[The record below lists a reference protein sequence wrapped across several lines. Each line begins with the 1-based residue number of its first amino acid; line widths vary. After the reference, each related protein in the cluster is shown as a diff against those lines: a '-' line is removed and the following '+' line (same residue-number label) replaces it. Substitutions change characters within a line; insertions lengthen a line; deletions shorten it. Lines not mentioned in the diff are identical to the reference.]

1 MRAILLA
8 AVLALGADVAS
19 ADEALDALVDAV
31 NRAGAAPKTEAAT
44 VERIA
49 RAVAVAP
56 PALRARQAQAG
67 LPWGDVLIAHR
78 VASRGGHPLE
88 KVVEARKSGATWT
101 IIAGEARVDEAL
113 LAQDLTAAF
122 PELARAVV
130 PPAARTPA
138 AAASSG
144 PAAPEAKKPA
154 SLKDRLLD
162 FLRPRPPAD
171 DKDTLEADRARE
183 EIRDRMLRGNRG
195 R

>member
-8 AVLALGADVAS
+8 AVLALGAGVAS

-56 PALRARQAQAG
+56 PVLRARQAQAG

-122 PELARAVV
+122 PELAHAVT
-130 PPAARTPA
+130 PPA
-138 AAASSG
+138 SG